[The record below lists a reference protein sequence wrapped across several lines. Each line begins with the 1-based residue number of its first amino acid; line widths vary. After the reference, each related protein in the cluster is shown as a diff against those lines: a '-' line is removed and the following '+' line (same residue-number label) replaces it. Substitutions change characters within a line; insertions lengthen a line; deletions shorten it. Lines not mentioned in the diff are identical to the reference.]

1 MTKPRLTYFDT
12 PRSRGEECRLA
23 LVLAG
28 VDFEDNRIA
37 LNMWPAL
44 KPTTPFGS
52 LPVFEVSGK
61 PAVSQSN
68 AILAHIGRRYGL
80 LPADEW
86 EALRLESLLSA
97 AEDLRHAVGKTFG
110 IQDAEE
116 LKRKRAELVEGPIA
130 SWAASMEKQ
139 IVGPFAS
146 GAQISVADLKVFVV
160 AGWFKGGALDHVP
173 SDVLAKFPKL
183 EKLHES
189 VKQHPKIIAWYA
201 RAGSTP
207 AS

>member
-1 MTKPRLTYFDT
+1 MTRPKLTYFDT

-37 LNMWPAL
+37 QDAWAAL

-52 LPVFEVSGK
+52 LPVFEMPGK

-68 AILAHIGRRYGL
+68 AILTHIGRRYGL

-97 AEDLRHAVGKTFG
+97 AEDLRHAVSKTFG
-110 IQDAEE
+110 IQDPEE
-116 LKRKRAELVEGPIA
+116 LKRKRAELVEGPITTWA
-130 SWAASMEKQ
+130 SSMEKQ
-139 IVGPFAS
+139 IVGPFVS
-146 GAQISVADLKVFVV
+146 GAQISIADVKVFVV
-160 AGWFKGGALDHVP
+160 AGWFKSGALDHVP
-173 SDVLAKFPKL
+173 SDVLSKFPKL
-183 EKLHES
+183 EKLHDS
-189 VKQHPKIIAWYA
+189 VKQNAKIVAWYA
-201 RAGSTP
+201 RPKSAANS
-207 AS
+207 

>member
-1 MTKPRLTYFDT
+1 MTRPKLTYFDT

-37 LNMWPAL
+37 HNAWPAL

-52 LPVFEVSGK
+52 LPVFEVPGK

-80 LPADEW
+80 LPTDEW

-97 AEDLRHAVGKTFG
+97 AEDLRHAVSKTFG
-110 IQDAEE
+110 IQDPEE
-116 LKRKRAELVEGPIA
+116 LKRKRAELVEGPITT
-130 SWAASMEKQ
+130 WAISMEKQ

-146 GAQISVADLKVFVV
+146 GPQISVADVKVFVV
-160 AGWFKGGALDHVP
+160 AGWLKSGALDHVP
-173 SDVLAKFPKL
+173 SDVLSKFPKL
-183 EKLHES
+183 EKLHDS
-189 VKQHPKIIAWYA
+189 VKQNAKVAAWYA
-201 RAGSTP
+201 RPTSAANS
-207 AS
+207 